1 MKLKALAIKTD
12 AKEGNNTDNV
22 ASAHHCFA
30 LRWGFL
36 WLLQQRITF
45 YSCHHRRVLSKTEIN
60 TSKWES
66 ENLNILKASL
76 GWTWENK
83 QRFHLLL
90 FVAMIYMTG
99 FCLIFA
105 VYLRRKGRAESKK
118 RSWKSLSTVDKCP
131 FLPFNFPSWSGFSG
145 QEKPHEA
152 CYMMETY
159 MPYGYLI

>member
-12 AKEGNNTDNV
+12 AKEGKNTDNV

-83 QRFHLLL
+83 QHFHLLL
-90 FVAMIYMTG
+90 FVAVIYMTG
-99 FCLIFA
+99 FCLIFCSIS
-105 VYLRRKGRAESKK
+105 SKK
-118 RSWKSLSTVDKCP
+118 RESRV
-131 FLPFNFPSWSGFSG
+131 
-145 QEKPHEA
+145 QEKV
-152 CYMMETY
+152 MEILEHCWQVPFSTF
-159 MPYGYLI
+159 LIFHPEVDFQGKKNRTRLVIWWKRTWRMVT